1 MEWRMRLM
9 HERDR
14 AEMTR
19 APTRNQN
26 SKSELDIGEGGYG

>member
-1 MEWRMRLM
+1 M

-26 SKSELDIGEGGYG
+26 SKSELDIGEEGYG